1 MAQKVSSLAI
11 DINVTGAPQASA
23 ALDGVDK
30 KGASAAESLGTL
42 AKRGLAASAAIGAV
56 TVASQKFLEAAE
68 QYNRINAR
76 IALVTKSTAEAAD
89 VNQKLFD
96 IAQKTGV
103 EMENVVQVYSRIAL
117 SARDLGATQSQ
128 MLQLVQNVTK
138 SLQVSGSTAA
148 EAAGSSIQFVQALAS
163 GKLRAEELNSQLEG
177 NSFLAMQI
185 AAGMR
190 MSTAELREAVTAGR
204 VLSKDVLDAVLRQTG
219 SIDEA
224 FNKIGT
230 SMERSGQRLSNSFNR
245 ALSSIDQKIGA
256 SKFLSALFDSISEG
270 LDGRSPGGV
279 LGGSAN
285 TAGGGNAYTAGF
297 IPGRAPKAASSRPVV
312 GMGNRTNLPTV
323 TVTADRPRPATPRP
337 NTGRASG
344 PGNARSTV
352 DPRPGQLS
360 GIRTGTIAAF
370 GPNLPNIQEAIEA
383 QSNAFAESVQP
394 LLQTAQGMG
403 VALVDSFANGI
414 TAAVQSGSLGEGLKE
429 LGRSLIGG
437 LGAMVRDFGI
447 QSLMAST
454 LMQKLFTSL
463 ASFLPGGAV
472 AASAGLIAL
481 GSVMVGLAGRG
492 ARASFGTTN
501 TGLNRGAATS
511 STITERG
518 SIGLPSSIFG
528 GGAPAS
534 GISGSVAERGTMVNV
549 SIGAVIGP
557 NDPGAQRQI
566 AELIKRGTA
575 RGAV

>member
-1 MAQKVSSLAI
+1 MTQKVSSLAI

-23 ALDGVDK
+23 ALDGVEK
-30 KGASAAESLGTL
+30 KGAGAATSLASL
-42 AKRGLAASAAIGAV
+42 AKGGLAAGAAIGAL
-56 TVASQKFLEAAE
+56 TVASRKFLDAAE

-76 IALVTKSTAEAAD
+76 IALVTKSTAEAVD

-117 SARDLGATQSQ
+117 SARDLGASQSQ

-148 EAAGSSIQFVQALAS
+148 EAAGSSIQFVQALAG
-163 GKLRAEELNSQLEG
+163 GKLRAEELNSLLEG

-190 MSTAELREAVTAGR
+190 MTTGQLREAVTAGR

-230 SMERSGQRLSNSFNR
+230 SMERSGTRLANSFNR

-279 LGGSAN
+279 VGGSAN
-285 TAGGGNAYTAGF
+285 ALGGGNAYTAGF

-312 GMGNRTNLPTV
+312 GMGNRTNLPKV

-337 NTGRASG
+337 GTGRASG
-344 PGNARSTV
+344 PGNVRSTV
-352 DPRPGQLS
+352 DVAPGRLS
-360 GIRTGTIAAF
+360 GIRTGNIGASGVGAF
-370 GPNLPNIQEAIEA
+370 DNMAAIEA
-383 QSNAFAESVQP
+383 NMAAFSEAVQP
-394 LLQTAQGMG
+394 LMNTAQGMG
-403 VALVDSFANGI
+403 IALVDSFANGI
-414 TAAVQSGSLGEGLKE
+414 TAAVQSGSIGEGFKE

-437 LGAMVRDFGI
+437 LGAMVRDFGV

-454 LMQKLFTSL
+454 LMEKLFASL
-463 ASFLPGGAV
+463 AAFLPGGAIG
-472 AASAGLIAL
+472 ASVGLIAL

-492 ARASFGTTN
+492 ARSSFGRTN
-501 TGLNRGAATS
+501 TGIDRGAATS

-528 GGAPAS
+528 GATPAS
-534 GISGSVAERGTMVNV
+534 GISGSVAAAGNMVTVNAT
-549 SIGAVIGP
+549 IIGP
-557 NDPGAQRQI
+557 NDPNAQRQMQ
-566 AELIKRGTA
+566 ELMKRASA